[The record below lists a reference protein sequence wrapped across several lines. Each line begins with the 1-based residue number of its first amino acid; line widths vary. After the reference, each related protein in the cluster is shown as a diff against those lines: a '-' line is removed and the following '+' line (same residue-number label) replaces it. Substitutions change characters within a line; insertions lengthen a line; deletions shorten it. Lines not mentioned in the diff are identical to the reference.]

1 MEILSRSEQIR
12 YSRHL
17 LLDQVGEAGQAKLKS
32 SSVLVIGA
40 GGLGS
45 PVLQYLAAAG
55 VGRLG
60 VLDFDV
66 VDLSNLQ
73 RQVIHSTVSV
83 GSKKTDSAQLFLQNL
98 NSEIKIETFPDRLDA
113 SNALNLLS
121 GFDVI
126 VDGSDNFQ
134 TRYLVND
141 ASVLLGKPL
150 VYGAVSRFD
159 GQVSIFNFQGGPCYR
174 CLFPEPPGDGLIGNC
189 SELGVLGVLP
199 GIIGSMQALETL
211 KILLGLGKP
220 LSGRLVIF
228 DGLSM
233 SMDEIRIKK
242 SANCPVCGEN
252 PSITRLTDEQ
262 ISCEIPSDHR
272 NLSPETV
279 KFRLNENPDILL
291 LDVREPEEV
300 TISRIPKSVH
310 IPLKTMN
317 LELVG
322 KKAPKDLSIILYCK
336 SGVRSRKA
344 MDFLLS
350 EGYQNVS
357 HLEGGILAWRMA
369 GFPVETGERS

>member
-1 MEILSRSEQIR
+1 MEMLSRSEQIR

-17 LLDQVGEAGQAKLKS
+17 LLDQVGETGQTKLKAA
-32 SSVLVIGA
+32 SVLVIGA

-73 RQVIHSTVSV
+73 RQVIHSTDSV
-83 GSKKTDSAQLFLQNL
+83 GSQKTDSAKFFLQNL
-98 NSEIKIETFPDRLDA
+98 NSEINIEPISTRLDA

-121 GFDVI
+121 GYDVI

-141 ASVLLGKPL
+141 ACVLLGKPL

-159 GQVSIFNFQGGPCYR
+159 GQVSVFNFQDGPCYR
-174 CLFPEPPGDGLIGNC
+174 CLFPEPPKDGLIGNC

-199 GIIGSMQALETL
+199 GIIGSMQALEAL
-211 KILLGLGKP
+211 KILLGIGNS

-242 SANCPVCGEN
+242 SVNCPVCGKN
-252 PSITRLTDEQ
+252 PSIIHLTEEQ
-262 ISCEIPSDHR
+262 VACEIPSDHR
-272 NLSPETV
+272 NLSPEKV
-279 KFRLNENPDILL
+279 NFRLNENPGILL

-300 TISRIPKSVH
+300 AINRIPKSVH

-317 LELVG
+317 LEFIG
-322 KKAPKDLSIILYCK
+322 KKAPKDLSIIIYCK
-336 SGVRSRKA
+336 SGVRSQKA
-344 MDFLLS
+344 MEFLLS

-357 HLEGGILAWRMA
+357 HLEGGLLAWRLA
-369 GFPVETGERS
+369 GFPVESGEKV